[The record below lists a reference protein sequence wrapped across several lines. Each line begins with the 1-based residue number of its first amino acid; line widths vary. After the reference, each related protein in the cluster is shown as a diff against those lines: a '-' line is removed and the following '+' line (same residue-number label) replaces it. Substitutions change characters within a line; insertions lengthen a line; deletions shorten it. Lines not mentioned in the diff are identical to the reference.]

1 MNTTIQIERNIRWC
15 VAFVI
20 LCIAAGG
27 VTSRTHAESIMKMTL
42 GANTAG
48 NMQFKNGIFSALS
61 DGLAGSSGDLDMS
74 IDYVIGAGGQAF
86 SATGTMGSASVTLTG
101 MMVAAPPVSNG
112 SFIVQAFEA
121 GSLAVYDDSNS
132 LLLSANLNKS
142 GLQGALGLGGMG
154 DKQGLFLGFGEVTG
168 GLLARLLD
176 PDSLQLRLK
185 FPKIAGGFSLTPSPD
200 SKLIDFTTWTSSIE
214 LMATP
219 VPEPAIAFL
228 VCTVVVTLVP
238 ARRRR
243 RI

>member
-1 MNTTIQIERNIRWC
+1 MNTTIQFDRNISWR
-15 VAFVI
+15 VAFLI

-27 VTSRTHAESIMKMTL
+27 VTSKTHAESIMKMTL
-42 GANTAG
+42 GPSDTG
-48 NMQFKNGIFSALS
+48 NMQFQNDMFSAVS
-61 DGLAGSSGDLDMS
+61 DGHEGTDGDLDMS

-142 GLQGALGLGGMG
+142 GLQGALGPG

-168 GLLARLLD
+168 GLLAHLLD

-185 FPKIAGGFSLTPSPD
+185 FPKITGGFSLTPSPD

-219 VPEPAIAFL
+219 VPEPAISFL
-228 VCTVVVTLVP
+228 VCTVAVTLVP